1 MFGIFRPIMKHY
13 FYWNHNKLYREAMVN
28 NRTVELTATGFCRRM
43 WEWWRNESGSASW
56 RIVFLKNGE
65 QPDFFI
71 SFIKDFVFSVRLLAE
86 LCKNVTWLAVHRQNP
101 LHFRGN
107 TLLFIFVNTAT
118 LAFGLNGRDAMHFK
132 IQYIIIKWNSDKTL
146 PKVKP
151 QWPHVTVN
159 IHSCQLSSWVANT
172 RCCLTFEEKNAEA

>member
-71 SFIKDFVFSVRLLAE
+71 SSIKDFVFSVRLLTE

-101 LHFRGN
+101 LHFRGS
-107 TLLFIFVNTAT
+107 TLLLIFVNTAT

-132 IQYIIIKWNSDKTL
+132 IQYIIIEIVTKHCQKSNHNDLTSQSTFTAASYPLRL
-146 PKVKP
+146 PT
-151 QWPHVTVN
+151 HA
-159 IHSCQLSSWVANT
+159 VA
-172 RCCLTFEEKNAEA
+172 